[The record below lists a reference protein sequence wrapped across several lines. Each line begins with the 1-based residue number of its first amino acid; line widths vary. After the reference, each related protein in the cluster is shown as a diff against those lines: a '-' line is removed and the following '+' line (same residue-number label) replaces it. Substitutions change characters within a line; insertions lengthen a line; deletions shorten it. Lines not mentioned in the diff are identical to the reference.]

1 MVAAPHRGL
10 VLVGELEGVKRFVD
24 WMLPGS
30 LVGSST
36 FASNKSLRGMIRL
49 RDSVGVDR
57 P

>member
-1 MVAAPHRGL
+1 MVAAPRRGL
-10 VLVGELEGVKRFVD
+10 VLVGELEGVERFED

-36 FASNKSLRGMIRL
+36 FASQESLWGMTRL